1 MTTEKSAEKQ
11 SPASL
16 TAREVEVLRGIA
28 DGATNQMIASQLYI
42 SVKTVNT
49 HVQSILRKTQS
60 DNRAAAAAFAV
71 RHGMTM
77 PKS

>member
-1 MTTEKSAEKQ
+1 MITEKE
-11 SPASL
+11 SPAGL
-16 TAREVEVLRGIA
+16 TLREVEVLRWVA

-71 RHGMTM
+71 RHGLIT

>member
-1 MTTEKSAEKQ
+1 
-11 SPASL
+11 L
-16 TAREVEVLRGIA
+16 TAREVEVLRCIV
-28 DGATNQMIASQLYI
+28 DGATNQMIATQLFI

-71 RHGMTM
+71 RHRLIM

>member
-1 MTTEKSAEKQ
+1 MITEKE
-11 SPASL
+11 SPAGL
-16 TAREVEVLRGIA
+16 TLREVEVLRWVA
-28 DGATNQMIASQLYI
+28 DGATNQMIARKLYI

-49 HVQSILRKTQS
+49 HVHSILRKTQS

-71 RHGMTM
+71 HHGLIM